1 MTVKQTNKFSYLL
14 YNVLILMYY
23 ILNWLDKTTF
33 ENRRKKNWSS
43 EIWVYIRVRNI
54 KEIKIKKKRFN
65 GLMSIY
71 YPYLFIYWKI
81 IFLEGYTLKEIQG
94 R

>member
-54 KEIKIKKKRFN
+54 KEIKIKK
-65 GLMSIY
+65 
-71 YPYLFIYWKI
+71 
-81 IFLEGYTLKEIQG
+81 EV
-94 R
+94 

>member
-33 ENRRKKNWSS
+33 ENRRKKT
-43 EIWVYIRVRNI
+43 EVLKYECI
-54 KEIKIKKKRFN
+54 
-65 GLMSIY
+65 
-71 YPYLFIYWKI
+71 
-81 IFLEGYTLKEIQG
+81 LE
-94 R
+94 